1 MDERP
6 MLRGIFAFEDEE
18 TPEWRRVVM
27 SETAGGV
34 PKFAT
39 KAECEDFIRK
49 HCWRGSNPDFPKL
62 QHVFSMLVDWQQ
74 ITDILIP
81 KIEEYDS
88 KYPPAPA
95 PEVSDGNRFAQD
107 EGRPIAEDVDYR
119 VNMPFHQR
127 TNRESTLNTLRY
139 LFFHMRCGIF
149 VMIRRRRV
157 VIFAPFANK
166 DYENNWGENVTF
178 DSSDGSMFAYYR
190 EKQRYY
196 RRENIIPD
204 VKNWWANGNIICNEH
219 CRYRNKE
226 DETQYWGD
234 QFLTQLRDMLED
246 ACNEPYGFLFDKDDR
261 NPDDDIPLTE
271 HLYDTYAP
279 IMSFYVSKRFAD
291 IPFPC
296 SEDWEAATGLVFPQS
311 FRHTH
316 CDRCPCRN
324 PTHCENDWEC
334 FCDVGANGR
343 KRHGIEGARDLF
355 TANNFRKF
363 YKPWEDKVNT
373 AFFRGSAT
381 GGGTTI
387 ETNQRLHLA
396 HLSNTWKNDLAMN
409 GEAERDTE
417 DGEHELV
424 PLLNAEVTTW
434 NLRDK
439 KIAGKPM
446 TFLRHE
452 DFIFEA
458 GRQHFIPIYE
468 QSKFKYI
475 LYVEGHCAANRYAF
489 LMRLG
494 SVILK
499 VESRCVADEM
509 WYYPILKPFE
519 DHVPIKADLS
529 DLAEKIQWCRDN
541 DDKCR
546 QIAARANELY
556 DQFVSKEAI
565 HDYME
570 IICNRVAQRF
580 QTAPNW
586 YKRPEGVEA
595 MKKPDLGRSRGMCV
609 GGASARYCKRCIEMK
624 EDDEEERAKRER
636 EASRDNDRGRG
647 NYSYNSYGRDRNRD
661 RSRDRDRDRY
671 SRNDNRG
678 GDYDNRDRGYGV
690 TSERDSRR
698 LSSFTISTSNPVM
711 NPESNDSGVATA
723 AKKVFQRRLHNQL
736 SESRMLE
743 VLDWSLQHER
753 PNTMG
758 SGRQSTN
765 LGNQEQEEQDIAEE
779 QEEEE
784 LVCVSKMVKMSDE
797 ESAMPK
803 ITGGQSKFQAGG
815 VLKTVRYIHTQRAV
829 ESVQHENQAEH

>member
-27 SETAGGV
+27 SETSGGV

-74 ITDILIP
+74 INEILIP
-81 KIEEYDS
+81 KIQEYDT
-88 KYPPAPA
+88 KFPVDTT
-95 PEVSDGNRFAQD
+95 PEVSADNRFAQG
-107 EGRPIAEDVDYR
+107 EGLPIADDVDYR
-119 VNMPFHQR
+119 VNMHFHQK
-127 TNRESTLNTLRY
+127 TNRESTFNTLRY

-166 DYENNWGENVTF
+166 DYENNWGQNVTF

-204 VKNWWANGNIICNEH
+204 VKKWWANGNIICNEH

-246 ACNEPYGFLFDKDDR
+246 ACKHRNIADCEFFINKRDYPHLKENLSEPYGFLFDKDDR
-261 NPDDDIPLTE
+261 NPDDDIPLTD
-271 HLYDTYAP
+271 HLYSTYAP

-316 CDRCPCRN
+316 CDQCPCRN
-324 PTHCENDWEC
+324 PMHCDNDWEC

-396 HLSNTWKNDLAMN
+396 HLSNTWKKDSTMN
-409 GEAERDTE
+409 GEAERDAAGGNADE
-417 DGEHELV
+417 ELV

-452 DFIFEA
+452 EFIFQG

-509 WYYPILKPFE
+509 WYYPVLKPFE

-529 DLAEKIQWCRDN
+529 DLAEKIRWCREN
-541 DDKCR
+541 DDKCQ

-556 DQFVSKEAI
+556 EQFVSKEAI

-570 IICNRVAQRF
+570 VICNRVAKRF
-580 QTAPNW
+580 QTTPNW
-586 YKRPEGVEA
+586 YKRPEDVES
-595 MKKPDLGRSRGMCV
+595 MKKPDFGRCRGTCV
-609 GGASARYCKRCIEMK
+609 GGAKARYCKRCLEMK
-624 EDDEEERAKRER
+624 DDDDEARAKRDRER
-636 EASRDNDRGRG
+636 KSSRDDIRSDRGRG
-647 NYSYNSYGRDRNRD
+647 NYSYGDYNRDRDRD
-661 RSRDRDRDRY
+661 RSRDRYSRSDRDDR
-671 SRNDNRG
+671 
-678 GDYDNRDRGYGV
+678 RDRGYGGP
-690 TSERDSRR
+690 SDRKRHNRDDDDARERSPKRPRVQQCRKCRR
-698 LSSFTISTSNPVM
+698 AKSACQCSF
-711 NPESNDSGVATA
+711 
-723 AKKVFQRRLHNQL
+723 R
-736 SESRMLE
+736 
-743 VLDWSLQHER
+743 
-753 PNTMG
+753 
-758 SGRQSTN
+758 GR
-765 LGNQEQEEQDIAEE
+765 
-779 QEEEE
+779 
-784 LVCVSKMVKMSDE
+784 
-797 ESAMPK
+797 
-803 ITGGQSKFQAGG
+803 
-815 VLKTVRYIHTQRAV
+815 
-829 ESVQHENQAEH
+829 

>member
-1 MDERP
+1 MDEQP

-27 SETAGGV
+27 SETSSGV

-39 KAECEDFIRK
+39 KTECEAFIRR

-62 QHVFSMLVDWQQ
+62 QHVFSLLVDWKQ
-74 ITDILIP
+74 ITEILLP
-81 KIEEYDS
+81 KIEEYDL
-88 KYPPAPA
+88 KYPVGSTPP
-95 PEVSDGNRFAQD
+95 VSADNRFARD
-107 EGRPIAEDVDYR
+107 EGLPIAEGVDYR
-119 VNMPFHQR
+119 VNLPFHQQ
-127 TNRESTLNTLRY
+127 TNRESTIHTLHY

-166 DYENNWGENVTF
+166 SYVNNWGQHVTV
-178 DSSDGSMFAYYR
+178 DSSDGTLSAYYR
-190 EKQRYY
+190 EKWQYY

-204 VKNWWANGNIICNEH
+204 VNKWWANGNIICNEH

-226 DETQYWGD
+226 DESQYWGD

-246 ACNEPYGFLFDKDDR
+246 ACKHRNLADCEFFINKRDYPHLKENLTEPYGFLFDKNDR
-261 NPDDDIPLTE
+261 NPDEDIPLTE
-271 HLYDTYAP
+271 HLYATYAP

-316 CDRCPCRN
+316 CDQCPCRN
-324 PTHCENDWEC
+324 SVRCENDWEC
-334 FCDVGANGR
+334 FCKAGANGR

-355 TANNFRKF
+355 TANNFQKF
-363 YKPWEDKVNT
+363 YKPWHDKVNT

-396 HLSNTWKNDLAMN
+396 HLSNTWKKDPTMN
-409 GEAERDTE
+409 GEAERDAGGGDNANE
-417 DGEHELV
+417 ELV

-439 KIAGKPM
+439 KIAGKPI
-446 TFLRHE
+446 TFLRHK
-452 DFIFEA
+452 DFIFEG

-509 WYYPILKPFE
+509 WYYPVLKPFE
-519 DHVPIKADLS
+519 DHVPVRADLS
-529 DLAEKIQWCRDN
+529 DLAEKIQWCRKN
-541 DDKCR
+541 DEKCE

-556 DQFVSKEAI
+556 EKFISKEAI
-565 HDYME
+565 HDYVE
-570 IICNRVAQRF
+570 VICNRVAQRF
-580 QTAPNW
+580 QTAPKW
-586 YKRPEGVEA
+586 YNRPEGVEST
-595 MKKPDLGRSRGMCV
+595 KKPDFGRCRGMCV

-624 EDDEEERAKRER
+624 EDEARDEARAKRER
-636 EASRDNDRGRG
+636 EREHTRSDKCADRGRG
-647 NYSYNSYGRDRNRD
+647 RHLRNEHGRNRGRD
-661 RSRDRDRDRY
+661 RSRSRSRDRY
-671 SRNDNRG
+671 HRSGSR
-678 GDYDNRDRGYGV
+678 GDDYSRDRGYGV
-690 TSERDSRR
+690 RSDNDRNRRDD
-698 LSSFTISTSNPVM
+698 
-711 NPESNDSGVATA
+711 NDSSPKQQRVQQCRKCRR
-723 AKKVFQRRLHNQL
+723 AK
-736 SESRMLE
+736 
-743 VLDWSLQHER
+743 
-753 PNTMG
+753 
-758 SGRQSTN
+758 
-765 LGNQEQEEQDIAEE
+765 
-779 QEEEE
+779 
-784 LVCVSKMVKMSDE
+784 
-797 ESAMPK
+797 SACQCSFR
-803 ITGGQSKFQAGG
+803 G
-815 VLKTVRYIHTQRAV
+815 H
-829 ESVQHENQAEH
+829 

>member
-27 SETAGGV
+27 SETSSGV

-74 ITDILIP
+74 ITEILIP
-81 KIEEYDS
+81 KIQEYDI
-88 KYPPAPA
+88 KFPFEPT
-95 PEVSDGNRFAQD
+95 PEVSEQNRFAQG
-107 EGRPIAEDVDYR
+107 EGLPIAQDVDYR
-119 VNMPFHQR
+119 VNMPFHRQ
-127 TNRESTLNTLRY
+127 TNRESTFNTLRY

-178 DSSDGSMFAYYR
+178 DSSNGSMFAYYR

-204 VKNWWANGNIICNEH
+204 VNKWWANGNIICNEH

-246 ACNEPYGFLFDKDDR
+246 ACKYR
-261 NPDDDIPLTE
+261 NIADCEFFINKRDYP
-271 HLYDTYAP
+271 HL
-279 IMSFYVSKRFAD
+279 K
-291 IPFPC
+291 
-296 SEDWEAATGLVFPQS
+296 
-311 FRHTH
+311 
-316 CDRCPCRN
+316 CPCRN

-334 FCDVGANGR
+334 FCEAGANGR

-355 TANNFRKF
+355 TANNFQKF

-381 GGGTTI
+381 GG
-387 ETNQRLHLA
+387 
-396 HLSNTWKNDLAMN
+396 
-409 GEAERDTE
+409 
-417 DGEHELV
+417 
-424 PLLNAEVTTW
+424 VTTW

-452 DFIFEA
+452 DFIFEG

-509 WYYPILKPFE
+509 WYYPVLKPFE

-529 DLAEKIQWCRDN
+529 DLDEKIQWCREN

-556 DQFVSKEAI
+556 DKFVSKEAI

-570 IICNRVAQRF
+570 VICNRVAQRF
-580 QTAPNW
+580 QTTPKW
-586 YKRPEGVEA
+586 
-595 MKKPDLGRSRGMCV
+595 MTKKSGQNAIASVNRLETALTADV
-609 GGASARYCKRCIEMK
+609 GNTPMVLMI
-624 EDDEEERAKRER
+624 
-636 EASRDNDRGRG
+636 
-647 NYSYNSYGRDRNRD
+647 
-661 RSRDRDRDRY
+661 
-671 SRNDNRG
+671 
-678 GDYDNRDRGYGV
+678 V
-690 TSERDSRR
+690 
-698 LSSFTISTSNPVM
+698 I
-711 NPESNDSGVATA
+711 ATA
-723 AKKVFQRRLHNQL
+723 IVTVTVTVTATIVV
-736 SESRMLE
+736 EETTTAAIVAM
-743 VLDWSLQHER
+743 VL
-753 PNTMG
+753 
-758 SGRQSTN
+758 
-765 LGNQEQEEQDIAEE
+765 
-779 QEEEE
+779 
-784 LVCVSKMVKMSDE
+784 
-797 ESAMPK
+797 
-803 ITGGQSKFQAGG
+803 
-815 VLKTVRYIHTQRAV
+815 Y
-829 ESVQHENQAEH
+829 

>member
-27 SETAGGV
+27 SETSGGV

-39 KAECEDFIRK
+39 KAELE
-49 HCWRGSNPDFPKL
+49 PDFPKL
-62 QHVFSMLVDWQQ
+62 QHVFSMLVDWHQ
-74 ITDILIP
+74 IEEILMP
-81 KIEEYDS
+81 KIED
-88 KYPPAPA
+88 A
-95 PEVSDGNRFAQD
+95 DNRFAQG
-107 EGRPIAEDVDYR
+107 EGLPIAQDVDYR
-119 VNMPFHQR
+119 VNMPFHQQ
-127 TNRESTLNTLRY
+127 TNRESTYNTLYY
-139 LFFHMRCGIF
+139 LFFNMRCGIF

-166 DYENNWGENVTF
+166 NYENNWGENVTF

-204 VKNWWANGNIICNEH
+204 VNKWWANGNIICNEH

-246 ACNEPYGFLFDKDDR
+246 ACKHRNIADCEFFINKRDYPHLKENLSEPYGFLFDKDDR
-261 NPDDDIPLTE
+261 NPDDDIPSQSTFTR
-271 HLYDTYAP
+271 H
-279 IMSFYVSKRFAD
+279 
-291 IPFPC
+291 
-296 SEDWEAATGLVFPQS
+296 WEAATGLVFPQS

-324 PTHCENDWEC
+324 SVHCENDWEC

-355 TANNFRKF
+355 TASNFRKF

-387 ETNQRLHLA
+387 DTNQRLHLA
-396 HLSNTWKNDLAMN
+396 HLSNTWKKDTMMN
-409 GEAERDTE
+409 GEAERDG
-417 DGEHELV
+417 DQELV

-452 DFIFEA
+452 KFIFEG

-529 DLAEKIQWCRDN
+529 DLEEKIRWCREN
-541 DDKCR
+541 DDKCQ

-556 DQFVSKEAI
+556 EKFVSKEAI

-570 IICNRVAQRF
+570 VICNRVAQRF
-580 QTAPNW
+580 QTSPKW
-586 YKRPEGVEA
+586 YTRPEDA
-595 MKKPDLGRSRGMCV
+595 DSMKKPEFSRCRGTCV
-609 GGASARYCKRCIEMK
+609 GGASARYCKRCLEMK
-624 EDDEEERAKRER
+624 EEDEARAKRER
-636 EASRDNDRGRG
+636 EREGSRNDSRGG
-647 NYSYNSYGRDRNRD
+647 YSYNKYGRDRD
-661 RSRDRDRDRY
+661 GDRDRDRY
-671 SRNDNRG
+671 SRTDSRS
-678 GDYDNRDRGYGV
+678 GDYDRRDRGYGGG
-690 TSERDSRR
+690 SDRDRHSRDDRSRERSPKRPRLQQCRKCRR
-698 LSSFTISTSNPVM
+698 AKSACQCSF
-711 NPESNDSGVATA
+711 
-723 AKKVFQRRLHNQL
+723 R
-736 SESRMLE
+736 
-743 VLDWSLQHER
+743 
-753 PNTMG
+753 
-758 SGRQSTN
+758 GR
-765 LGNQEQEEQDIAEE
+765 
-779 QEEEE
+779 
-784 LVCVSKMVKMSDE
+784 
-797 ESAMPK
+797 
-803 ITGGQSKFQAGG
+803 
-815 VLKTVRYIHTQRAV
+815 
-829 ESVQHENQAEH
+829 

>member
-27 SETAGGV
+27 SETSGGV

-39 KAECEDFIRK
+39 RAECEDFIRK

-74 ITDILIP
+74 VTEILIP
-81 KIEEYDS
+81 KIEEYDL
-88 KYPPAPA
+88 KYPLEPAPQISA
-95 PEVSDGNRFAQD
+95 DNRFAQG
-107 EGRPIAEDVDYR
+107 EGLPIAQDVDYR
-119 VNMPFHQR
+119 VNMPFHLQ
-127 TNRESTLNTLRY
+127 TNRESTYNTLYY

-204 VKNWWANGNIICNEH
+204 VPQQGGRDAVL
-219 CRYRNKE
+219 
-226 DETQYWGD
+226 GD

-246 ACNEPYGFLFDKDDR
+246 ACKHR
-261 NPDDDIPLTE
+261 NIADCEFFINKRDYPHLKRRYPTHRTPLRDVCTDHE
-271 HLYDTYAP
+271 
-279 IMSFYVSKRFAD
+279 FYVSKRFAD

-324 PTHCENDWEC
+324 SVHCENDWEC

-396 HLSNTWKNDLAMN
+396 HLSNTWKNDPSLN
-409 GEAERDTE
+409 GEAEREAAGGDE
-417 DGEHELV
+417 ELV

-452 DFIFEA
+452 EFIFEG

-475 LYVEGHCAANRYAF
+475 F
-489 LMRLG
+489 
-494 SVILK
+494 VILK

-509 WYYPILKPFE
+509 WYYPVLKPFE

-529 DLAEKIQWCRDN
+529 DLAEKIQWCREN
-541 DDKCR
+541 DDKCQ

-556 DQFVSKEAI
+556 EKFVSKEAI
-565 HDYME
+565 TTTGSDR
-570 IICNRVAQRF
+570 NRVAQRF
-580 QTAPNW
+580 QTAPTW
-586 YKRPEGVEA
+586 YTRPEDVDS
-595 MKKPDLGRSRGMCV
+595 MKKPDFGRCRGMRKMTKH
-609 GGASARYCKRCIEMK
+609 G
-624 EDDEEERAKRER
+624 KRER
-636 EASRDNDRGRG
+636 EREGSRDSNRGG
-647 NYSYNSYGRDRNRD
+647 SSYSDYGRDRDRD
-661 RSRDRDRDRY
+661 RDRNRDRDRY
-671 SRNDNRG
+671 SRSDNRG
-678 GDYDNRDRGYGV
+678 GDYDRRDRGYGGG
-690 TSERDSRR
+690 SDRDRYSREDR
-698 LSSFTISTSNPVM
+698 PRDRSPKRPRVQQCRKCRRAKSACQCSF
-711 NPESNDSGVATA
+711 
-723 AKKVFQRRLHNQL
+723 R
-736 SESRMLE
+736 
-743 VLDWSLQHER
+743 
-753 PNTMG
+753 
-758 SGRQSTN
+758 GR
-765 LGNQEQEEQDIAEE
+765 
-779 QEEEE
+779 
-784 LVCVSKMVKMSDE
+784 
-797 ESAMPK
+797 
-803 ITGGQSKFQAGG
+803 
-815 VLKTVRYIHTQRAV
+815 
-829 ESVQHENQAEH
+829 

>member
-27 SETAGGV
+27 SETSGGV

-74 ITDILIP
+74 ITEVLVP
-81 KIEEYDS
+81 KIHEYDA
-88 KYPPAPA
+88 KFPLDPTPP
-95 PEVSDGNRFAQD
+95 VSEHNRFAQG
-107 EGRPIAEDVDYR
+107 EGLPIAEDVDYR
-119 VNMPFHQR
+119 VNMPFHRR
-127 TNRESTLNTLRY
+127 TNRESTFNTLRY

-166 DYENNWGENVTF
+166 DYENNWGHNVTF

-204 VKNWWANGNIICNEH
+204 VNKWWANGNIICNEH

-246 ACNEPYGFLFDKDDR
+246 ACKHRNIADCEFFINKRDYPHLKENLSEPYGFLFDKDDR
-261 NPDDDIPLTE
+261 NPNDDIPLTD
-271 HLYDTYAP
+271 HLYATYAP

-311 FRHTH
+311 FKHTH
-316 CDRCPCRN
+316 CDQCPCRN
-324 PTHCENDWEC
+324 PVHCENDWEC
-334 FCDVGANGR
+334 FCDVGANNR

-355 TANNFRKF
+355 TANNFQKF
-363 YKPWEDKVNT
+363 YKPWGDKVNT

-396 HLSNTWKNDLAMN
+396 HLSNTWKTDPAMN
-409 GEAERDTE
+409 GEAERDAATADHE
-417 DGEHELV
+417 QELV

-446 TFLRHE
+446 TFLHNE
-452 DFIFEA
+452 DFIFEG

-509 WYYPILKPFE
+509 WYYPVLKPFE

-529 DLAEKIQWCRDN
+529 DLAEKIQWCREH
-541 DDKCR
+541 DDKCQ

-556 DQFVSKEAI
+556 DKFVSKEAI

-570 IICNRVAQRF
+570 VICNRVAERF
-580 QTAPNW
+580 QITPTW
-586 YKRPEGVEA
+586 YNRPEDVES
-595 MKKPDLGRSRGMCV
+595 MKKPDLGHSRGMCV
-609 GGASARYCKRCIEMK
+609 GGASARYCKRCLEMK
-624 EDDEEERAKRER
+624 DDDEEERAKRDRER
-636 EASRDNDRGRG
+636 ESSRNNDRAERGRG
-647 NYSYNSYGRDRNRD
+647 SFSYNDSGRDRDRD
-661 RSRDRDRDRY
+661 RSRDRDRYNRSD
-671 SRNDNRG
+671 RG
-678 GDYDNRDRGYGV
+678 GDYDRRDRGYGA
-690 TSERDSRR
+690 SSDRERYRR
-698 LSSFTISTSNPVM
+698 DDRDRGDRSPKRPRVQQCRKCRRAKSACQCSF
-711 NPESNDSGVATA
+711 
-723 AKKVFQRRLHNQL
+723 R
-736 SESRMLE
+736 
-743 VLDWSLQHER
+743 
-753 PNTMG
+753 
-758 SGRQSTN
+758 GR
-765 LGNQEQEEQDIAEE
+765 
-779 QEEEE
+779 
-784 LVCVSKMVKMSDE
+784 
-797 ESAMPK
+797 
-803 ITGGQSKFQAGG
+803 
-815 VLKTVRYIHTQRAV
+815 
-829 ESVQHENQAEH
+829 

>member
-27 SETAGGV
+27 SETSGGV

-74 ITDILIP
+74 VTEILIP
-81 KIEEYDS
+81 KIEEYDL
-88 KYPPAPA
+88 KYPLEPAPQISA
-95 PEVSDGNRFAQD
+95 DNRFAQG
-107 EGRPIAEDVDYR
+107 EGLPIAQDVDYR
-119 VNMPFHQR
+119 VNMPFHQQ
-127 TNRESTLNTLRY
+127 TNRESTYNTLYY

-178 DSSDGSMFAYYR
+178 DSSDGNMFAYYR

-204 VKNWWANGNIICNEH
+204 VKKWWANGNIICNEH

-246 ACNEPYGFLFDKDDR
+246 ACKHRNIADCEFFINKRDYPHLKENLSEPYGFLFDKDDR

-271 HLYDTYAP
+271 HLYATYAP

-324 PTHCENDWEC
+324 SVHCENDWEC

-396 HLSNTWKNDLAMN
+396 HLSNTWKNDPSLN
-409 GEAERDTE
+409 GEAEREAAGGDE
-417 DGEHELV
+417 ELV

-452 DFIFEA
+452 EFIFEG

-509 WYYPILKPFE
+509 WYYPVLKPFE

-529 DLAEKIQWCRDN
+529 DLAEKIQWCREN
-541 DDKCR
+541 DDKCQ

-556 DQFVSKEAI
+556 EKFVSKEAI

-570 IICNRVAQRF
+570 VICNRVAQRF
-580 QTAPNW
+580 QTAPTW
-586 YKRPEGVEA
+586 YTRPEDVDS
-595 MKKPDLGRSRGMCV
+595 MKKPDFGRCRGMCV
-609 GGASARYCKRCIEMK
+609 GGANARYCKRCIEMK
-624 EDDEEERAKRER
+624 EEDDEARAKRER
-636 EASRDNDRGRG
+636 EREGSRDSNRGG
-647 NYSYNSYGRDRNRD
+647 SSYSDYRRDRDRD
-661 RSRDRDRDRY
+661 RDCNRDRDRY
-671 SRNDNRG
+671 SRSDNRG
-678 GDYDNRDRGYGV
+678 GDYDRRDRGYGGG
-690 TSERDSRR
+690 SDRDRYSREDR
-698 LSSFTISTSNPVM
+698 SRDRSPKRPRVQQCRKCRRAKSACQCSF
-711 NPESNDSGVATA
+711 
-723 AKKVFQRRLHNQL
+723 R
-736 SESRMLE
+736 
-743 VLDWSLQHER
+743 
-753 PNTMG
+753 
-758 SGRQSTN
+758 GR
-765 LGNQEQEEQDIAEE
+765 
-779 QEEEE
+779 
-784 LVCVSKMVKMSDE
+784 
-797 ESAMPK
+797 
-803 ITGGQSKFQAGG
+803 
-815 VLKTVRYIHTQRAV
+815 
-829 ESVQHENQAEH
+829 